1 MGVLQRM
8 SVKHSP
14 QPLTPPN
21 VELEEG
27 ELRLLIS
34 RGKITL
40 KAPHGWRDSAAV
52 QRDIAAIRPAL
63 LRALAP
69 DLPPVEAWPSQW
81 VEAWEV
87 FAVAHQ
93 DAGTADDLAAY
104 DDLRVAVWVGSL
116 PSWPAV

>member
-1 MGVLQRM
+1 M

-34 RGKITL
+34 RGELTL
-40 KAPHGWRDSAAV
+40 DAPDGWRDSAAV

-69 DLPPVEAWPSQW
+69 DLPPVEAWPPPW
-81 VEAWEV
+81 VEAWEA

-116 PSWPAV
+116 PSHGQRSDV